1 MGCGRREKRVLP
13 MAVERGN
20 MSKQAILGLDADACK
35 AQAAEYHAC
44 GFNCAQAVAC
54 TLAPAI
60 DVDVDQAFRLM
71 EGFGGGMGGFSETC
85 GAISGGVMAA
95 GWVKSTGA
103 ENPTSKRHTYKLA
116 REICTRFKEKNGT
129 TNCAVL
135 KGIDMGAGPLR
146 TCPGCIDDA
155 VEIAV
160 AVLQEDAR

>member
-1 MGCGRREKRVLP
+1 MT
-13 MAVERGN
+13 
-20 MSKQAILGLDADACK
+20 KQAILELDADACK
-35 AQAAEYHAC
+35 AQAAEYHAR

-54 TLAPAI
+54 TFAPAI

-95 GWVKSTGA
+95 GWVKSAGA

-116 REICTRFKEKNGT
+116 REICARFKDANGT

-135 KGIDMGAGPLR
+135 KGIGNLEGPVR
-146 TCPGCIDDA
+146 SCSGCIDDA
-155 VEIAV
+155 VDITLD
-160 AVLQEDAR
+160 VLQADARA

>member
-1 MGCGRREKRVLP
+1 MGRGRREKRVLP

-60 DVDVDQAFRLM
+60 DVDV
-71 EGFGGGMGGFSETC
+71 
-85 GAISGGVMAA
+85 